1 MYLGNY
7 PSMYIAKKKLILQD
21 RGSIYENHS
30 LFWYVW
36 YMSSICDM
44 CYLFFA
50 ICQIKLSWPQLIN
63 KQANMLKYLEIIK
76 RY

>member
-7 PSMYIAKKKLILQD
+7 PSMYIAKKTLYI
-21 RGSIYENHS
+21 RIERVYENHS

-63 KQANMLKYLEIIK
+63 KQANMSKYLEIIK